1 MCGFYNVSRS
11 GYYSWLRRPETSPK
25 DTRLLKMIEEYQ
37 AKHKRRYDY
46 RRVTAWL
53 KSEKGLTVNH
63 KKVLKLM
70 RRYSLLSV
78 IRRRRLY
85 KYVPNGNLKYANVLR
100 LIFFCTLMRVRYLV
114 LMEIKENTTIH
125 IIISNHTEPHCP
137 H

>member
-25 DTRLLKMIEEYQ
+25 DTRLLKMIEECQ
-37 AKHKRRYDY
+37 AKHKRRYGY

-53 KSEKGLTVNH
+53 KSEKGLIVKH

-78 IRRRRLY
+78 IRRRSY
-85 KYVPNGNLKYANVLR
+85 INMYQTA
-100 LIFFCTLMRVRYLV
+100 I
-114 LMEIKENTTIH
+114 
-125 IIISNHTEPHCP
+125 
-137 H
+137 